1 MANSNIIL
9 PVTAYSSNTTQP
21 VTGDKFK
28 GGGFYS
34 QSNGLHTVQWNLY
47 NFIGT
52 IGIQATLEIDPSER
66 DWFLVTLGNDVV
78 FTDTTGKVSTYT
90 SSKFEY
96 TTSTN
101 GVYGSNFSGNY
112 VWIRAYITDWTAGNV
127 NSIIL
132 SH

>member
-9 PVTAYSSNTTQP
+9 PVTAYSSNTPQP

-34 QSNGLHTVQWNLY
+34 KANGLHTVQWNLY
-47 NFIGT
+47 NFVGT
-52 IGIQATLEIDPSER
+52 IGIQATLAIDPLES
-66 DWFLVTLGNDVV
+66 DWFLVNLGNDTLVI
-78 FTDTTGKVSTYT
+78 DTTGAASKYT
-90 SSKFEY
+90 SNKFEY
-96 TTSTN
+96 PISTN

-112 VWIRAYITDWTAGNV
+112 VWIRAYITDWSAGNI

>member
-9 PVTAYSSNTTQP
+9 PVTAYSINTIQP

-66 DWFLVTLGNDVV
+66 DWFLVTLGNEVA
-78 FTDTTGKVSTYT
+78 FMDTTGRVATYT
-90 SSKFEY
+90 ASTFEY
-96 TTSTN
+96 TSSTN
-101 GVYGSNFSGNY
+101 GVYVSNFSGNY
-112 VWIRAYITDWTAGNV
+112 VWIRAYITNWTAGNV

-132 SH
+132 SY